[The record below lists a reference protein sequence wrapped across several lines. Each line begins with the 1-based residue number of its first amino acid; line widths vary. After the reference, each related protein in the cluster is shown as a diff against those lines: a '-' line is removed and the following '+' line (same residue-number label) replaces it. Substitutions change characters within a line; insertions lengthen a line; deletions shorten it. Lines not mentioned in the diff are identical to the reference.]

1 MGLGMATLYDN
12 QFFKAVELAVLNPSK
27 PEKPDYYL
35 ACKTNYPNTDH
46 HARSPHRPVH
56 TTV

>member
-1 MGLGMATLYDN
+1 MATLYDN

-35 ACKTNYPNTDH
+35 ACKTNHPNTDH

-56 TTV
+56 TTD

>member
-27 PEKPDYYL
+27 PENLIIILHVRQTIPIPTTMP
-35 ACKTNYPNTDH
+35 AH
-46 HARSPHRPVH
+46 HTALC